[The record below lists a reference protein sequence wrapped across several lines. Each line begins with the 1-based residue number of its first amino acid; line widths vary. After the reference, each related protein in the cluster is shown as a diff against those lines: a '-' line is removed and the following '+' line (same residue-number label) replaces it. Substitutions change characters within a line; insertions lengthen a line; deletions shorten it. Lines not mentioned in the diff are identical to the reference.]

1 MKEKQG
7 ILTEIAIIIIC
18 IALVILMVNND
29 LDLYLFKI
37 YSTSSL
43 DAKKE
48 ELEKEQTNL
57 DLKRTEHK
65 TALKNLESAKS
76 DFSKQKEKYE
86 AISDATIASLKEATR
101 GEEYNLEYMWIQLGN
116 YAKANNLKISLYEK
130 EETTSSDDKTKTE
143 SNTSASSSKESEDSI
158 LETLKIQVVGTY
170 LNVSEF
176 IFNIEND
183 NTLRFK
189 LDNIRMEYSEKN
201 DIKAIFDIKGL
212 SLNK

>member
-43 DAKKE
+43 DSKKE
-48 ELEKEQTNL
+48 ELEKEQANL

-143 SNTSASSSKESEDSI
+143 SNASTSSSKESEDSI

>member
-48 ELEKEQTNL
+48 ELEKEQANL

>member
-7 ILTEIAIIIIC
+7 ILIEIAIIIVC

-37 YSTSSL
+37 FSTSSL
-43 DAKKE
+43 DLKKE
-48 ELEKEQTNL
+48 ELESKQTSL
-57 DLKRTEHK
+57 DLKKTEHK
-65 TALKNLESAKS
+65 TSLKNLENAKS
-76 DFSKQKEKYE
+76 EFNKEKEKYE
-86 AISDATIASLKEATR
+86 AISDETIASLKEATR

-130 EETTSSDDKTKTE
+130 EEGTSNSTSTSSNSK
-143 SNTSASSSKESEDSI
+143 NTSEDSI

-201 DIKAIFDIKGL
+201 NIKAIFDITGL